1 MCRREIEISF
11 KKRIKEVEYRFSGDQ
26 ESIEKRF
33 QADVLKLEQHYQSE
47 LKALSESHVEQKFHW
62 EAQLQEAL
70 ENAEE
75 QRRMMEDTMEQER
88 ENLDRQW
95 KKEWHELESLHEEKM
110 EDLVTKNQ
118 QLQNEVDDLICMA
131 QTKEIELSRQLNDLH
146 NRLQESLE
154 TRDELLAQSEKKA
167 FETSELLLNRTV
179 EDFKQERAELLSSQS
194 ELAAKNKMLSISERQ
209 ISERIELLTER
220 DDLKMKIEELEML
233 LQQASTDFELER
245 KELLEDISILEK
257 KLKENLENDREE
269 LIAER
274 DVLRNRIKELEFEFS
289 QGLSS
294 AEKARKEES
303 KEMRTLCFVPPEIC
317 VINDVIQTD
326 SSNQE
331 LVCLMPFLVEQDVD
345 VETITE
351 APHALD
357 GVAENIKNFDNEYD
371 EMGDG
376 TNPSESE
383 ENGQICLTENDDTWP
398 ESPQEVEDPEAG
410 CCSAEIGHEDPES
423 TSCNGHNPDSP
434 VTDEKHSNV
443 ESKNEAVFPHMPR
456 EEVSSLEAFEGADA
470 DEGGENEGAPE
481 SCEEENKPQDVPAS
495 DNESPSH
502 EDGPCHVTVADPSV
516 LEEMDDPD
524 ELFLVD
530 VEVTCLSNNSHDHR
544 WEVEH
549 VSDSD
554 CEPLTAKIKDECTH
568 DYLETLDED
577 ADCEDGE
584 CSLLKLQVL
593 YNTATEENILLHQ
606 KISLLQQKTE
616 ILENL
621 LAHNSEKIKTGHQV
635 LEENFSLKVKMLLLL
650 EHVKELEIKALKMT
664 DLQIRYEDCMCE
676 NAKLKEQNGE
686 LEKRVWSLESGMNIF
701 HGFQNHSK
709 ISLVDDIGR
718 MREENGKLSELLGEL
733 ERQRQILSP
742 GQSVSPTVESLL
754 DLTDQ
759 LEVKVQAATDLQG
772 CCEDLEEENT
782 NLRRAITDLQDKSQ
796 TLNKTTWAHR

>member
-88 ENLDRQW
+88 ENLDQQW

-220 DDLKMKIEELEML
+220 EDLKMKIEELEML

-303 KEMRTLCFVPPEIC
+303 KEMRTFCFVPPEIC

-326 SSNQE
+326 SSNQ
-331 LVCLMPFLVEQDVD
+331 D
-345 VETITE
+345 
-351 APHALD
+351 
-357 GVAENIKNFDNEYD
+357 
-371 EMGDG
+371 
-376 TNPSESE
+376 
-383 ENGQICLTENDDTWP
+383 DDTWP

-456 EEVSSLEAFEGADA
+456 KEVSSLEAFQDADA
-470 DEGGENEGAPE
+470 DEGGENEGALE